1 VLIRLSVL
9 VSGAALMAMEILAF
23 LINATTFGSAWRE
36 MTAVIAVFLT
46 AMSVG
51 YWAGGL
57 LGDWAP
63 RPATLVAT
71 MVGAAA
77 FVALIPWI
85 ALPVKSAVFSSRLPE
100 QWHGLIAASF
110 IYFVPTVLLAA
121 TSPIGIRLLARSVGE
136 SGTVAGGVAALSTV
150 GSIGGTV
157 GTGYFL
163 IESFRVYSILYML
176 ALAVLGMTALFAIAH
191 RKHLFR
197 SLAIATSLAVAAP
210 SASAEDR
217 ILYETQS
224 LYHHILVVENESFGR
239 QLRFDN
245 TVQGLMDPT
254 NPQKGFLEYVDFA
267 YCPFLFTEDIERV
280 LVIGLASASV
290 AKRFLRDFP
299 NVHVDVVEID
309 PKVVEVTERFFGLRP
324 DPRLSVHVQDGR
336 VFLNRTNKR
345 YDVIVVDAYAASRYG
360 LVIPRHLATREF
372 LEEAA
377 SRLSANGALV
387 YNVATFLSID
397 NAMTR
402 SIARTLQAV
411 FPSVYAW
418 EVRSTSSVVF
428 VALPTRQVK
437 TREEL
442 VTRAKALVDTGKIK
456 QTHFP
461 ERVARLR
468 TQPYRASYAVLLTDQ
483 FAPVERLMR
492 R

>member
-9 VSGAALMAMEILAF
+9 VSGAVLMAMEILAF

-36 MTAVIAVFLT
+36 MTAVIAVFLA

-51 YWAGGL
+51 YWLGGV
-57 LGDWAP
+57 LGDRVP
-63 RPATLVAT
+63 HPVTLVAT
-71 MVGAAA
+71 MAGAAA
-77 FVALIPWI
+77 FVALIPGI
-85 ALPVKSAVFSSRLPE
+85 ASPVKSVVFSSMLPE
-100 QWHGLIAASF
+100 QWHGLIAASL
-110 IYFVPTVLLAA
+110 IYFVPTALLAA

-136 SGTVAGGVAALSTV
+136 SGTVAGGIAALSTV

-191 RKHLFR
+191 RKDLFKT
-197 SLAIATSLAVAAP
+197 LVVTMLLAVVAS
-210 SASAEDR
+210 SAWGEDR
-217 ILYETQS
+217 ILYEAQS
-224 LYHHILVVENESFGR
+224 LYHHILVLETAELGR

-245 TVQGLMDPT
+245 TVQGMMNPDDPYA
-254 NPQKGFLEYVDFA
+254 GFFEYVDYA
-267 YCPFLFTEDIERV
+267 YCPLLFTDDIERV
-280 LVIGLASASV
+280 LVIGLASGSV
-290 AKRFLRDFP
+290 TKRFLRDFP
-299 NVHVDVVEID
+299 KVYVDVVEID
-309 PKVVEVTERFFGLRP
+309 PKVVEVTSTFFGLTP
-324 DPRLSVHVQDGR
+324 DPRLSIYVQDGR
-336 VFLNRTNKR
+336 VFLNRANKR

-372 LEEAA
+372 LEEAS

-387 YNVATFLSID
+387 YNVATFLTID
-397 NAMTR
+397 NGMTR

-428 VALPTRQVK
+428 VALPTRHVK

-442 VTRAKALVDTGKIK
+442 VARAKALVDTGKVK

-468 TQPYRASYAVLLTDQ
+468 TQPYRAGYTVLLTDQ

>member
-1 VLIRLSVL
+1 
-9 VSGAALMAMEILAF
+9 MAMEILAF

-51 YWAGGL
+51 YWLGGL
-57 LGDWAP
+57 LGDRVP
-63 RPATLVAT
+63 HPATLAAT

-85 ALPVKSAVFSSRLPE
+85 ASPAKSAVFSSRLPE
-100 QWHGLIAASF
+100 HWHGLIAASL

-136 SGTVAGGVAALSTV
+136 SGTVAGGVAAVSTV
-150 GSIGGTV
+150 GSIGGTI
-157 GTGYFL
+157 GTGYFM

-176 ALAVLGMTALFAIAH
+176 AFAVVATTALFAIAH
-191 RKHLFR
+191 RKHLFNK
-197 SLAIATSLAVAAP
+197 SLIVTALLALVAP
-210 SASAEDR
+210 SAWAENR

-224 LYHHILVVENESFGR
+224 LYHLILVLETTEFGR

-245 TVQGLMDPT
+245 TVQGMMTPDDPHR
-254 NPQKGFLEYVDFA
+254 GFLEYVDYA
-267 YCPFLFTEDIERV
+267 SCPLLFTDDIERV
-280 LVIGLASASV
+280 LVIGLASGSV
-290 AKRFLRDFP
+290 PKRFLHDFP
-299 NVHVDVVEID
+299 KVHVDVVEID
-309 PKVVEVTERFFGLRP
+309 PKVVEVTSTFFGLAP
-324 DPRLSVHVQDGR
+324 DPRLSIYVQDGR
-336 VFLNRTNKR
+336 VFLNRTRNR
-345 YDVIVVDAYAASRYG
+345 YDVIIVDAYAASRYG

-372 LEEAA
+372 LEEAS

-397 NAMTR
+397 NGMTR

-428 VALPTRQVK
+428 VALPTRHTR

-442 VTRAKALVDTGKIK
+442 IARARVLVDTGKVK

-461 ERVARLR
+461 ERVAQLR
-468 TQPYRASYAVLLTDQ
+468 TKPYRAGYTVLLTDQ